1 MTVGEK
7 IRKLRTDKSMTQKEL
22 AGDKITRNML
32 SLIEKG
38 RALPSVETLKYIAE
52 RLKVSSGY
60 LLADENEDAGFERHG
75 KIKDIRLA
83 YSNREFEICSDL
95 CREHGTDDDE
105 INLLLANCCFE
116 LGKEFFYKDSLRMAA
131 AKLDEVF
138 EYAEKTIYY
147 TKNIEAA
154 AWAYFRYF
162 ELISPSLMS
171 DNMDYEAYNRDAA
184 KFLTL
189 DDDFCKY
196 VLALQEGEER
206 NLFGEDD
213 ATSIYLKLISA
224 KRNIENGQYERAEIA
239 LNQVLNLDYML
250 PGAVLYRIFC
260 DLELCCEKMGNSR
273 AAKNYSEAKI
283 SQFERIMS

>member
-7 IRKLRTDKSMTQKEL
+7 IRKLRTDKSMTQREL
-22 AGDKITRNML
+22 AGDRITRNML

-60 LLADENEDAGFERHG
+60 LLADEKEDAGFELRG
-75 KIKDIRLA
+75 KIEDIRVA
-83 YSNREFEICSDL
+83 YSNREFEICADL
-95 CREHGTDDDE
+95 CREYGTDDDE

-116 LGKEFFYKDSLRMAA
+116 LGKEFFYNDSLRMAA
-131 AKLDEVF
+131 SKLDLVF
-138 EYAEKTIYY
+138 EYAEKTIHY

-154 AWAYFRYF
+154 AWAYFKYF

-171 DNMDYEAYNRDAA
+171 DNMDYEAYNRDAV

-196 VLALQEGEER
+196 VLALQTGESR
-206 NLFGEDD
+206 NLFGESEGET
-213 ATSIYLKLISA
+213 AYVKLVSA
-224 KRNIENGQYERAEIA
+224 MRDIDNERYEKAAITLDE
-239 LNQVLNLDYML
+239 VLNLDYML

-260 DLELCCEKMGNSR
+260 DLEFCCEKLGDSE
-273 AAKNYSEAKI
+273 AAKTYSEAKI